1 MGAVYVECS
10 SKEMK
15 GVDDVFEL
23 AVNTAVGQEIELK
36 QQQESRQQMSARGA
50 SAKKIKKRGCP
61 IL

>member
-1 MGAVYVECS
+1 MYVECS

-23 AVNTAVGQEIELK
+23 AVNTAVGREHEIK
-36 QQQESRQQMSARGA
+36 RWESNQGA
-50 SAKKIKKRGCP
+50 SRVASGGAGAKKIKKTRCR